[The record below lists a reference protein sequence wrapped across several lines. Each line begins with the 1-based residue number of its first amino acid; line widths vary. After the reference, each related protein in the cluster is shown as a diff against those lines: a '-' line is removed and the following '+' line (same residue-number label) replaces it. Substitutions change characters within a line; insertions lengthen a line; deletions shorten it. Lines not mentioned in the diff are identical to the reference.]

1 MARAAAAFVFVSL
14 TLLCNASSQGEG
26 AAAAAA
32 CRAADLVVRQR
43 ATGRV
48 VEGKPEYAVEVAN
61 RCRWVTLRLHPVGP
75 PLLVPHHARQD
86 TVVAGY
92 DVPADARVLVH
103 VRAIAPDPAS
113 WPDRTDAFLP
123 ERFLPGAGGCDGG
136 VDVHGQHFEL
146 LPFGSGRRI
155 SPATNLAKKMVALG
169 VASLLQ
175 GFAWRLP
182 DRGREHGGAGQAVH
196 TPEAIAFSGKPS
208 PQLISLFAKL
218 RRRRPISRCRGG
230 A

>member
-1 MARAAAAFVFVSL
+1 
-14 TLLCNASSQGEG
+14 
-26 AAAAAA
+26 
-32 CRAADLVVRQR
+32 
-43 ATGRV
+43 
-48 VEGKPEYAVEVAN
+48 VEVAN

-155 SPATNLAKKMVALG
+155 SPASNLAKKMVALG

-196 TPEAIAFSGKPS
+196 TPEGAARHRRRAQAAATS
-208 PQLISLFAKL
+208 L
-218 RRRRPISRCRGG
+218 RRRRRMNVGERTTLLRISKKKEEKKERGKRVLTWHADMYG
-230 A
+230 PRGFHADSAAT